1 MKGIEKITGRI
12 LAEAQADAA
21 AIKAEAEAKAAEI
34 KAEYEEQ
41 ARRLYDEKLETG
53 RTEAAAAADR
63 KSRAAVLQSR
73 KDVLGT
79 KQLLI
84 DQAYALTK
92 EAILDMPEEEYI
104 AFLADKAAKA
114 SVSGTEKIVF
124 NAADREKV
132 GPAVVS
138 EVNRK
143 LLESGKKAEITLSE
157 ETMDIPGGLFLK
169 EKDISVN
176 CSVDTLMNICR
187 EEMDSKVAQALF
199 G

>member
-12 LAEAQADAA
+12 LAEAEADAA
-21 AIKAEAEAKAAEI
+21 AVKAEAEEKAAGI

-41 ARRLYDEKLETG
+41 ARRIYDEKLETG

-63 KSRAAVLQSR
+63 KSRAAILQSR
-73 KDVLGT
+73 KDVLAT
-79 KQLLI
+79 KQRLI
-84 DQAYALTK
+84 DQAYARAK
-92 EAILDMPEEEYI
+92 EAILAMPEEDYV
-104 AFLADKAAKA
+104 AFLADKAVKA

-132 GPAVVS
+132 GPKVVS

-143 LLESGKKAEITLSE
+143 LSECGKKAELTLSE

-187 EEMDSKVAQALF
+187 EDMDSKVAQVLF